1 MEDQS
6 SVISRIINSFLKGNL
21 PILLI
26 IVSLVAGAMALFLT
40 PREEEPQI
48 VVPLADVIVM
58 YPGGSAEE
66 VEHLVAARL
75 ERLLYQIDGVEYVYS
90 MSRPG
95 MAVVTVRFY
104 VGEDRERSLIKLY
117 NKLQQNIDKVT
128 PGISGWIVKPIE
140 IDDVPIVNI
149 ALYSDRYDEHELYR
163 VAEEVVGK
171 LQHIKNSARITIHGG
186 RKRVVHVYFDSERLA
201 AYGLS
206 SMEIMGAFKISN
218 SQMESGSFEKSNS
231 VIKVEAGPFLEDV
244 DEVRNLLIG
253 LYEDRPIYLRDVAKV
268 VDGPDEIQWYSRF
281 GFGPSG
287 EPGLVSGGSIE
298 AARNF
303 DPKKS
308 GADTYPVVTI
318 AVAKKKGSNAVWVAK
333 DIEKMLAALQGK
345 VIPDNIHYRITR
357 NYGETANDKIND
369 LVKSLAEAII
379 AVIFLI
385 AFFMTWR
392 EGLIVAIAVPITYS
406 ITLLFNYLFGY
417 TINRVTLFALILSLG
432 LLVDD
437 PIVGVDNISRHLSM
451 KRLPRLQAVSN
462 AMSEV
467 LGPIVLATLAVIASF
482 IPLFFIT
489 GMMGPYMRPM
499 ALSVPLTMLT
509 SMVVAF
515 TITPWL
521 SSKLL
526 KETDKPE
533 TSYDIKT
540 SNVYL
545 IYERIMGVF
554 VKSRQK
560 SFFLLIAVA
569 ILFGV
574 SVMLAATGLVP
585 LKMLPFD
592 NKNEFQIVIDMPEST
607 TLETTSSV
615 AEEIEELL
623 RTIPEVTDFTT
634 MIGRASPMDFN
645 GLVRHYYL
653 REGHHLADIR
663 VNLLHRDHREMDS
676 HSLILRIR
684 NAVEKVA
691 KQTGANIKL
700 VEVPPG
706 PPVLSTLVAEVY
718 GEPHHSYGDLI
729 SAAQVIKARLP
740 EEAGVVD
747 IDDTAET
754 HQRRV
759 FFRVDREKAGMN
771 GISTQDIVNTLRMAL
786 SGVRAGEVH
795 VPNEQNELS
804 IVLRLP
810 RDQRSD
816 IALLQKLILKGG
828 TGQSVQLG
836 ELGTFE
842 ENVYDK
848 TIYHKNQERVVY
860 VVAEMAGR
868 GPAYAVLSL
877 QKYFKKNPLPRG
889 IRVDWRG
896 EGEWKITLDVFR
908 DLGIA
913 FSVALLAIYVLLV
926 YEMGSYLLPVIVMLS
941 IPLTLIGIMPGFW
954 MLNLFMSRPIGG
966 FDNPVFFTATAMIG
980 MIALGGIVVRN
991 AILLIDFIKTNV
1003 TQGKS
1008 VEEAIIESGAVRL
1021 RPIVLTTF
1029 TTMLGA
1035 WPITLD
1041 PIFSGLAWA
1050 LIFGLFVST
1059 AFTLVLIPT
1068 AYYLV
1073 YGKKPTT
1080 DLSESSTEPLTEI

>member
-1 MEDQS
+1 
-6 SVISRIINSFLKGNL
+6 
-21 PILLI
+21 
-26 IVSLVAGAMALFLT
+26 
-40 PREEEPQI
+40 
-48 VVPLADVIVM
+48 
-58 YPGGSAEE
+58 
-66 VEHLVAARL
+66 
-75 ERLLYQIDGVEYVYS
+75 
-90 MSRPG
+90 
-95 MAVVTVRFY
+95 
-104 VGEDRERSLIKLY
+104 
-117 NKLQQNIDKVT
+117 
-128 PGISGWIVKPIE
+128 
-140 IDDVPIVNI
+140 
-149 ALYSDRYDEHELYR
+149 
-163 VAEEVVGK
+163 
-171 LQHIKNSARITIHGG
+171 
-186 RKRVVHVYFDSERLA
+186 
-201 AYGLS
+201 
-206 SMEIMGAFKISN
+206 
-218 SQMESGSFEKSNS
+218 
-231 VIKVEAGPFLEDV
+231 
-244 DEVRNLLIG
+244 
-253 LYEDRPIYLRDVAKV
+253 
-268 VDGPDEIQWYSRF
+268 
-281 GFGPSG
+281 
-287 EPGLVSGGSIE
+287 
-298 AARNF
+298 
-303 DPKKS
+303 
-308 GADTYPVVTI
+308 
-318 AVAKKKGSNAVWVAK
+318 
-333 DIEKMLAALQGK
+333 
-345 VIPDNIHYRITR
+345 
-357 NYGETANDKIND
+357 
-369 LVKSLAEAII
+369 
-379 AVIFLI
+379 
-385 AFFMTWR
+385 
-392 EGLIVAIAVPITYS
+392 
-406 ITLLFNYLFGY
+406 
-417 TINRVTLFALILSLG
+417 
-432 LLVDD
+432 
-437 PIVGVDNISRHLSM
+437 M

-467 LGPIVLATLAVIASF
+467 LGPIILATLAVIASF

-499 ALSVPLTMLT
+499 AMSVPLTMLT

-526 KETDKPE
+526 KETDKSE
-533 TSYDIKT
+533 KSYDIKT
-540 SNVYL
+540 STVYL

-569 ILFGV
+569 ILFGM

-615 AEEIEELL
+615 AEEIEALL

-653 REGHHLADIR
+653 REGLHLADIR

-700 VEVPPG
+700 VEAPPG

-991 AILLIDFIKTNV
+991 AILLIDFIKTSV

-1073 YGKKPTT
+1073 YGKKPTA